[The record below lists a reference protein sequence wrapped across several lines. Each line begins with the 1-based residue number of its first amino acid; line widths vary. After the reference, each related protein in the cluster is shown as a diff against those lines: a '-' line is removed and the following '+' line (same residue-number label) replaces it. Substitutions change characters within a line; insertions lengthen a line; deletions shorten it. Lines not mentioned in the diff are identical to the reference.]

1 MIEDDNPFLR
11 EEQLAAAAQMWR
23 ARWGKM
29 TVEQKAEFFSR
40 RWGKQWKRVPGWEK
54 NRHLKFRWP
63 KRLRR
68 EMRAE
73 RAFWGAVGKKRGYRD
88 SGEWLDHVSFPHLKS
103 QLSRDHFQ
111 DADGNP
117 K

>member
-1 MIEDDNPFLR
+1 MMEDDNPFLR

-23 ARWGKM
+23 ARWGGM
-29 TVEQKAEFFSR
+29 TVKQKAEFFAR
-40 RWGKQWKRVPGWEK
+40 RWGKRWRWLRGGPDK

-68 EMRAE
+68 EMRDE
-73 RAFWGAVGKKRGYRD
+73 RAFWGEVGKKRGYSRD
-88 SGEWLDHVSFPHLKS
+88 WLDHYNRPHLKS
-103 QLSRDHFQ
+103 QFYSRRHYQ

>member
-23 ARWGKM
+23 ARWGGM
-29 TVEQKAEFFSR
+29 TVEQKAEFFAR
-40 RWGKQWKRVPGWEK
+40 RSGKRWWRIFGVEK

-68 EMRAE
+68 EMRDE
-73 RAFWGAVGKKRGYRD
+73 RAFWGEVGKKRGYSRD
-88 SGEWLDHVSFPHLKS
+88 WLDHYNRPHLKS
-103 QLSRDHFQ
+103 QFYSRRHYQ
-111 DADGNP
+111 DDDGNP